1 VLSIPGFVDGAV
13 PRRFACIGED
23 LSPEF
28 VWGDPPAGTQSLAL
42 LFDDPGAPWIHWLAY
57 NLPPD
62 LRGLQEDIPAG
73 ETLPVGG
80 LQGINSWGSQD
91 YRGPCPP
98 EGETHT
104 YVFTLYAVDILLP
117 TDKPLTKLTM
127 QNAMEGHILA
137 QTEVRADFSR

>member
-1 VLSIPGFVDGAV
+1 V
-13 PRRFACIGED
+13 PRRFACTGED

-28 VWGDPPAGTQSLAL
+28 VWGDAPAGTQSLAL

-62 LRGLQEDIPAG
+62 LRGLPEDIPAG

-80 LQGINSWGSQD
+80 LQGINSWGSRD

-98 EGETHT
+98 EGSTHT

-117 TDKPLTKLTM
+117 TDRPLTKLTM
-127 QNAMEGHILA
+127 QQAMEGHVLA